1 VTLQAMTNVR
11 YALQRWWHIMSE
23 PGEHCP
29 ALAHRVLTLS
39 MLACVLGAVVAACS
53 SVQVE
58 STHNPSFDFSALR
71 TYEWLRPE
79 AAAPDGGKTFGW
91 RVREAVET
99 QLQKRGLTPATSGAP
114 DVLVNYV
121 VQRRRTQEV
130 RGLPLSHSADT
141 ELGPTGAI
149 DPYAVEREEGALVLS
164 MIDPTT
170 HKQVWRA
177 SAHIRIAA
185 GTDPE
190 ALTRQVN
197 DLVQRLFR
205 AYPGS

>member
-1 VTLQAMTNVR
+1 MR
-11 YALQRWWHIMSE
+11 RWTYGMRCDAASDNMCE
-23 PGEHCP
+23 PGGHCRTP
-29 ALAHRVLTLS
+29 VHGLLALRVLACGLGTL
-39 MLACVLGAVVAACS
+39 LGACS

-58 STHNPSFDFSALR
+58 STHNPAIDFARLH
-71 TYEWLRPE
+71 TYAWLRPE
-79 AAAPDGGKTFGW
+79 AEGADDSKTFGW
-91 RVREAVET
+91 RVREAVDT
-99 QLQKRGLTPATSGAP
+99 QLQKRGLTPATNGAP

-177 SAHIRIAA
+177 EAHIRIAA